1 MRRRE
6 FIALLG
12 SAAALPIAAHGEQ
25 PATPVIGFLNGATAK
40 GFAPNV
46 SGFLQGLKE
55 AGYVD
60 GQNVAI
66 EYRWAEGHYERLAD
80 MAADLVHRRVGVIA
94 ANTSAAPAAKAATTT
109 IPIVFINGTG
119 PVSEGLVKS
128 MNRPGGNA
136 TGVSVV
142 SDVLVAKQLDMLRE
156 LAPAATLIRPSFQ
169 SDQSNWASGIGLRPS
184 GSAPTGNATP
194 RPQCQQRSRDRRR
207 VRFAG
212 GDPSRCSGRDAG
224 FISDHPAQPNRDSG
238 GGPQNSNH
246 FPGFGISSTLAR
258 WQVTAPAFPIPIV

>member
-80 MAADLVHRRVGVIA
+80 MAADLVHRQVRVIA

-119 PVSEGLVKS
+119 PVSEALVKS

-169 SDQSNWASGIGLRPS
+169 STNPIGKRDWATPKRQRANW
-184 GSAPTGNATP
+184 NATP

-212 GDPSRCSGRDAG
+212 GTRAVALVVMPYLFLITRRNQIA
-224 FISDHPAQPNRDSG
+224 
-238 GGPQNSNH
+238 
-246 FPGFGISSTLAR
+246 TLAASHKIPIISPLR
-258 WQVTAPAFPIPIV
+258 DFVDARALASYAPAFPIPIV